1 MLRFSKH
8 SASTRPSRRPMFC
21 WARSSLRSLPDQ
33 KKGPLSPTER
43 PLRLPTFSLG
53 GLADL
58 VDLRPTVGTCAD
70 CCRLA
75 VLHRD
80 RLRIFHLNLSFVLQA
95 VAFH

>member
-8 SASTRPSRRPMFC
+8 WASTRRSQRPMCC
-21 WARSSLRSLPDQ
+21 WVRSNLRSPPDP
-33 KKGPLSPTER
+33 KER
-43 PLRLPTFSLG
+43 TALTNRAALGAPTFSLCG
-53 GLADL
+53 FADL
-58 VDLRPTVGTCAD
+58 VDLRPAVGACAD

-80 RLRIFHLNLSFVLQA
+80 RLRVFHLNLSFVLQA